1 MLNACT
7 KLRYF
12 TRGKQIINQILT
24 ENNPFFVQNTTL
36 VTTMI
41 DMLVSLIFY
50 MYSSSICI
58 IIKRVKLEMILNYVF
73 DYLILL
79 KLNNVHRFYTV

>member
-41 DMLVSLIFY
+41 DMLVGLIFY
-50 MYSSSICI
+50 MYSLSICI